1 MFGADNPG
9 GKATGLA
16 TTSRFMISWVDIAN
30 IVDRF
35 LVSDILGVASALDEY
50 ILRRKVSVAF
60 VLGTV

>member
-1 MFGADNPG
+1 MFGAGNPG

-35 LVSDILGVASALDEY
+35 LVSNILGVASALDEY
-50 ILRRKVSVAF
+50 ILRRF
-60 VLGTV
+60 L